1 MSNPAAKLTPATRQ
15 EAEQRTVDSA
25 LIDRI
30 IDAQPLGDRVAVQ
43 LVLRA
48 GLQKKELRY
57 LRWGDLDTDAHE
69 LSVRGRGGKL
79 FTVSVSDARLFVD
92 IESLHDSVQPGPRH
106 FVVPPRS
113 RSRKPFTDSGMH
125 RHWEICLARVRGS
138 VHLPMRDA
146 ARAASAVRRST
157 S

>member
-1 MSNPAAKLTPATRQ
+1 MNPAAKLTPAKR
-15 EAEQRTVDSA
+15 ERAEPRTVSPA
-25 LIDRI
+25 LTKRV

-48 GLQKKELRY
+48 GVQKKELRY
-57 LRWGDLDTDAHE
+57 LRWGDIDTDAHE
-69 LSVRGRGGKL
+69 LRVRGRGGKV
-79 FTVSVSDARLFVD
+79 FTVSVKDAKLWAD
-92 IESLHDSVQPGPRH
+92 IESLHDSVEPGPRH

-125 RHWEICLARVRGS
+125 RHWEICLARVSGS

-146 ARAASAVRRST
+146 ARAAKATRRPGR
-157 S
+157 